1 MEYSPN
7 TRKLATAAV
16 IGVVAFLG
24 IAAAAGVSRGEE
36 MRASGLTDGAAEHT
50 THAAPP
56 RSDAD
61 RNLALH
67 G

>member
-7 TRKLATAAV
+7 TRKLAAAA
-16 IGVVAFLG
+16 IGVAAFLG

-36 MRASGLTDGAAEHT
+36 MRATGITDRAVEAT
-50 THAAPP
+50 TRAAPP
-56 RSDAD
+56 RNDH
-61 RNLALH
+61 ALH

>member
-7 TRKLATAAV
+7 TRKLAAAA
-16 IGVVAFLG
+16 IGVAAFLG

-36 MRASGLTDGAAEHT
+36 MRATGITDRAAETT

-56 RSDAD
+56 RNDHT
-61 RNLALH
+61 LH